1 MLTMLGQ
8 DSEERQVEWEAG
20 LPSPWDPSLS
30 LGLSKLPAGVPP
42 HAVLRGGQLLLA
54 AGGGRVSLHAAGL
67 LRVLGAVCLQAV
79 PEHRLG

>member
-8 DSEERQVEWEAG
+8 DGEERQVGRDAG
-20 LPSPWDPSLS
+20 LLSPWDPSLS
-30 LGLSKLPAGVPP
+30 LGLSELPAGVPP

-54 AGGGRVSLHAAGL
+54 AGGGRVPLHATGL
-67 LRVLGAVCLQAV
+67 LHVLGAVCLQAV